1 MNETLLTTFVIATCL
16 AVIIQAGILV
26 ALFLSVKKSGE
37 RMEAVAKRVEVS
49 VVPVLEYTKVILEDA
64 TPKLKEITANL
75 AETTGTLRAQ
85 VARMDVT
92 FNDAVDRTRL
102 QVIRVDELVSRTIDR
117 VEETTEMVQH
127 TVLTPMKQ
135 LAGVIQGLSVGIG
148 SFLNRRRKAAME
160 ASGATEDEEMFI

>member
-1 MNETLLTTFVIATCL
+1 
-16 AVIIQAGILV
+16 
-26 ALFLSVKKSGE
+26 
-37 RMEAVAKRVEVS
+37 
-49 VVPVLEYTKVILEDA
+49 
-64 TPKLKEITANL
+64 
-75 AETTGTLRAQ
+75 
-85 VARMDVT
+85 MDVT

-135 LAGVIQGLSVGIG
+135 LAGVVQGLSVGIG